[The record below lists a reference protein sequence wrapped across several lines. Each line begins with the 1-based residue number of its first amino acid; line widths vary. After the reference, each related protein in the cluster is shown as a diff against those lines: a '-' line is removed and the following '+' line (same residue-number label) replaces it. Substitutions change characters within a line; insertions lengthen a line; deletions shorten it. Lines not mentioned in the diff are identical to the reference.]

1 MKLFFLIALLIWTV
15 MHVYVLH
22 RMGQVP
28 VISQRLPTWALIVA
42 GVLLGS
48 SYLSARMMERAGL
61 GGISHV
67 LEYVGANWIGIL
79 FLLLVSFFAAD
90 VVSLFGYALKAHIST
105 LRTVSL
111 IVAIGLIVIS
121 FVQAWR
127 TPVVTEYEVAMRGLP
142 RQADG
147 TVMVVASDMH
157 MGSMLG
163 HRWATTRARQFASLK
178 PDFIVLAG
186 DIFEAEE
193 TTHTEWLPILQQSRA
208 PKGVFIVTGNHEL
221 YAGPEPIIEEF
232 KRAGFRVL
240 RDQSTEILPGLVIA
254 GVDDVAFRRR
264 DKNAAVA
271 AVDRALANRAQG
283 ATIFVSHTPVY
294 QERAAELGAN
304 LMLSGHT
311 HNGQIWP
318 FTYIVRMVF
327 PLINGRYDVNGMTA
341 ITGRGTGTWGPR
353 MRLWRRSELLKIT
366 LRSA

>member
-1 MKLFFLIALLIWTV
+1 LKLFFIIVLLIWTL

-22 RMGQVP
+22 RMGQAPFISHHVP
-28 VISQRLPTWALIVA
+28 SWALIAA
-42 GVLLGS
+42 GILLGS
-48 SYLSARMMERAGL
+48 SYISARFMERAGL

-79 FLLLVSFFAAD
+79 FLMLVSFFAAD
-90 VVSLFGYALKAHIST
+90 LISLFGFALKAHVST
-105 LRTVSL
+105 LRTISL
-111 IVAIGLIVIS
+111 VVAIGLIVIS
-121 FVQAWR
+121 FTQAWR
-127 TPVVTEYEVAMRGLP
+127 TPVVTEYEVAMPGLP
-142 RQADG
+142 READG
-147 TVMVVASDMH
+147 TVMIVASDMH

-163 HRWATTRARQFASLK
+163 HRWATARARQFASLK

-193 TTHTEWLPILQQSRA
+193 ATHAGWLPVLQQFRA

-232 KRAGFRVL
+232 KRAGFNVL
-240 RDQSTEILPGLVIA
+240 RDESSEVLPGLVIA
-254 GVDDVAFRRR
+254 GVDDIAFRRR
-264 DKNAAVA
+264 DKNAAVE
-271 AVDRALANRAQG
+271 AVDRALASRPDG
-283 ATIFVSHTPVY
+283 ATIFISHTPIY

-318 FTYIVRMVF
+318 FTYIVRIVF
-327 PLINGRYDVNGMTA
+327 PLINGRYNVNGMTA

-353 MRLWRRSELLKIT
+353 MRLWKRSELLRIT
-366 LRSA
+366 LRAA